1 MADPYRRRTLAW
13 LLYAAAY
20 AVVPAIA
27 LIMPVL
33 LGLLLGATA
42 PPESWVILNAF
53 MGTGFALLGVA
64 AGAWIA
70 NRILSRPGRWLE
82 GYSINELRV
91 LHAWLLKGDP
101 LGRKLGRTHC
111 HTCNHVRGSSVICPE
126 CRSHRIDPT
135 E

>member
-33 LGLLLGATA
+33 LGLLLGATTSPGGRVVLA
-42 PPESWVILNAF
+42 TALV
-53 MGTGFALLGVA
+53 TGFALLGVA
-64 AGAWIA
+64 AGAWVA
-70 NRILSRPGRWLE
+70 NRILSRPGRSLE
-82 GYSINELRV
+82 GYSNNELRV

-126 CRSHRIDPT
+126 CGSHRIDPT